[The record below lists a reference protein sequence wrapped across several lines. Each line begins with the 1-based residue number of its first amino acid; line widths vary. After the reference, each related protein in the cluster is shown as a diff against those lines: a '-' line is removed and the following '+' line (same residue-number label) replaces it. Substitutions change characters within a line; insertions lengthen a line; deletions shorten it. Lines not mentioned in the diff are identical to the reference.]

1 MQTAVVNYPV
11 RVKKLLLSSPSS
23 KISIS
28 NFYCAL
34 FTVLNLL
41 RVINV
46 FAFCFFAYVLYLR
59 NSVLLKEQR

>member
-46 FAFCFFAYVLYLR
+46 FASGMQAVLMYCTYAILCY
-59 NSVLLKEQR
+59 